1 MSGAP
6 TPRPPGTCPAPS
18 VELVALTRCPWAHQ
32 DDSSDVR
39 RDRISTSSNP
49 WTPTP
54 STLTLAEWL
63 RHSGDGDGDGT
74 CAEWTTAE
82 WDDRRMGRPPN
93 GTTAEWEDR
102 RVVARGMGNVNR
114 RVPDVRDVVSAPF
127 PLLRSSWSTWSGTQ
141 CGEERLPQRQAPQR
155 RIPSFSSLIRSPTGT
170 RFARR
175 RHGQRGRPKEAGCGA
190 LGTNLHF
197 LRNAR
202 GRAPNKPLGWREG
215 AAFSD
220 RVCRACSPFQTAW
233 VGRLSA
239 G

>member
-114 RVPDVRDVVSAPF
+114 RVPDVRDVVSAPTGDENRGYSLTRGF
-127 PLLRSSWSTWSGTQ
+127 RTTPRSQRVGSG
-141 CGEERLPQRQAPQR
+141 EDP
-155 RIPSFSSLIRSPTGT
+155 
-170 RFARR
+170 ARVR
-175 RHGQRGRPKEAGCGA
+175 C
-190 LGTNLHF
+190 
-197 LRNAR
+197 
-202 GRAPNKPLGWREG
+202 WRV
-215 AAFSD
+215 
-220 RVCRACSPFQTAW
+220 RVRCRASRPLPDPCCTLGGPSQTM
-233 VGRLSA
+233 GSA
-239 G
+239 RYLPI